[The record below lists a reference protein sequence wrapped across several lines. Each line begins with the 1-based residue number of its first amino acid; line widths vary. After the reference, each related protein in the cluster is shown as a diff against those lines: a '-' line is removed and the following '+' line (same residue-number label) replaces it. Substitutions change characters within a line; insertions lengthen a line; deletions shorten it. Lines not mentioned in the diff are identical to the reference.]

1 METGNYNITARQGST
16 FNLNFTI
23 TSDSNIT
30 ISNPTGLWNLT
41 NYTAAMQVRKATTS
55 STAILSL
62 TSTSG
67 ITLGGT
73 AGTVA
78 VTASASTMAFL
89 PAGTWVYDLELTS
102 GGGIVYAV
110 LSGKFII
117 KAEVTR

>member
-23 TSDSNIT
+23 DTNGT
-30 ISNPTGLWNLT
+30 VWNLT
-41 NYTAAMQVRKATTS
+41 GYTAAMQVRKATTS

-67 ITLGGT
+67 ITLGGA

-78 VTASASTMAFL
+78 VTASASTLAAL

-102 GGGIVYAV
+102 GSSIVYAV

-117 KAEVTR
+117 KAEVTK

>member
-23 TSDSNIT
+23 DTDGT
-30 ISNPTGLWNLT
+30 VWNLT
-41 NYTAAMQVRKATTS
+41 GYTAAMQVRKATTS

-67 ITLGGT
+67 ITLGGA

-78 VTASASTMAFL
+78 VTASASTLASL
-89 PAGTWVYDLELTS
+89 PVGTWVYDLELTS
-102 GGGIVYAV
+102 GNGTVYAV

-117 KAEVTR
+117 KAEVTK